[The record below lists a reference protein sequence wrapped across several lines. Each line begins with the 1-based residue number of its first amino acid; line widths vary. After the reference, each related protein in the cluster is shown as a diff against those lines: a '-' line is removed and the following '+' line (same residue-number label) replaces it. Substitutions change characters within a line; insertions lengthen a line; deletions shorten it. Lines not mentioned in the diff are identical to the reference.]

1 MYELYIDQELVFP
14 DGSSMK
20 SDELS
25 DTPYAILKKV
35 PCVIDVSKGITMAFS
50 PLGPLAETF
59 GIDVSQDDEKVVS
72 ELNAIR
78 SAEYAN
84 SKLKAMTYS
93 SVVSAAKFFAV
104 SLPDEQAIEV
114 ADLYPEYEV
123 DHAYKQ
129 NDRFQYNGSLY
140 KVNQDHTSQA
150 QWFPESPAPSRCIP
164 ISCLM
169 SRATRFGSSLPV
181 LMTLITRAMLC
192 VIPIRMVSFISRLSM
207 VTSGPR
213 MPIRRAGRFIRRS
226 KL

>member
-59 GIDVSQDDEKVVS
+59 GIDVSQDDETIVS

-93 SVVSAAKFFAV
+93 SVVSAAKLFAV

-150 QWFPESPAPSRCIP
+150 QWVPGETGTESLYTNLMLDESGYQIWKQPTGAHDAYNTGDIVRYPDKDGQLYKSTINGNVWAPDVYP
-164 ISCLM
+164 QGWEVY
-169 SRATRFGSSLPV
+169 TEE
-181 LMTLITRAMLC
+181 
-192 VIPIRMVSFISRLSM
+192 
-207 VTSGPR
+207 
-213 MPIRRAGRFIRRS
+213 
-226 KL
+226 

>member
-59 GIDVSQDDEKVVS
+59 GIDVSQDDKTIVS

-104 SLPDEQAIEV
+104 SLQDEQAIEV

-150 QWFPESPAPSRCIP
+150 QWVPGEVGTESLYTNLMLNDAGHQIWKQPTGAHDAYNIGDIVEYKGTLYKSLINGNVYAPDVYPAGWE
-164 ISCLM
+164 
-169 SRATRFGSSLPV
+169 TY
-181 LMTLITRAMLC
+181 TEE
-192 VIPIRMVSFISRLSM
+192 
-207 VTSGPR
+207 
-213 MPIRRAGRFIRRS
+213 
-226 KL
+226 